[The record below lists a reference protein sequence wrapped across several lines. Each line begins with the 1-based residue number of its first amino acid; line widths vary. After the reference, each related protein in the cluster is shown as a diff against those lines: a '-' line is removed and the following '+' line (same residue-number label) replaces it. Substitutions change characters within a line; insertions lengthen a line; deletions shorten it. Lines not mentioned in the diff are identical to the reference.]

1 MYTSKDLAEAFGLV
15 HRDITKRIKAIID
28 ELAEMSDGMFIDSS
42 FTSRGKTSHCFKI
55 TKSGMPLLLQY
66 RMFSSSPSHASLKS
80 KILSDY
86 EIEHQVVVGRASRF
100 EDSFY
105 SMLCDFVGKESVVRQ
120 FPVLKYRVDFFIKPC
135 SLFVEF
141 DEEHHLSAT
150 AKANDKKRWDEISD
164 EIESI
169 TSVKPRLIRVKKG
182 GEVSALSK
190 IAACICREAPDWMI
204 DEKEIEK
211 YNIHICD

>member
-1 MYTSKDLAEAFGLV
+1 MYTSKDLADMFKVV
-15 HRDITKRIKAIID
+15 HRDVKNRIRMIMD
-28 ELAEMSDGMFIDSS
+28 ELGEMSDGMFIDSS
-42 FTSRGKTSHCFKI
+42 FTIRGKTNSCYEI
-55 TKSGMPLLLQY
+55 TKSGIIVLLQY
-66 RMFSSSPSHASLKS
+66 RMFSSSPSHAEMKS
-80 KILSDY
+80 KIFSEY

-120 FPVLKYRVDFFIKPC
+120 FPVLNYRVDFFIKPS

-141 DEEHHLSAT
+141 DEEQHLSAT
-150 AKANDKKRWDEISD
+150 AKANDEKRWNEISE

-169 TSVKPRLIRVKKG
+169 TSVKPKLIRVRKG
-182 GEVSALSK
+182 GEITALSK

-204 DEKEIEK
+204 EKKEIEK